1 MCKVVVLPSLKV
13 TSIKPWE
20 RREGPL
26 RFAVGCSQVRAY
38 KSGLGGLL
46 GERKGESAQLESRLQ
61 ELFRSRRYQ
70 RQKQFDLKVRLEA
83 NF

>member
-26 RFAVGCSQVRAY
+26 RFAVGWAQVRAY

-46 GERKGESAQLESRLQ
+46 GERRVSAVRVSLARTISLPPLPTAEAI
-61 ELFRSRRYQ
+61 RS
-70 RQKQFDLKVRLEA
+70 
-83 NF
+83 